1 MRYVY
6 LDEAYESETFWN
18 TKGLHG
24 MIQHNIQTLANRIQ
38 IQTWVR
44 PRKEQKTT
52 DMDMLL
58 HGHSIPHCSR
68 MRCQRYLHNNMM
80 GNSHAGQYR
89 SDFLSAR

>member
-1 MRYVY
+1 MFYVY

-44 PRKEQKTT
+44 QRKERKTT

-58 HGHSIPHCSR
+58 HEIQSQSCHK
-68 MRCQRYLHNNMM
+68 
-80 GNSHAGQYR
+80 R
-89 SDFLSAR
+89 S